1 MLRHEASCALL
12 PSVAFMVVGVHV
24 LSVVG
29 EDHLFVSAGVVVD
42 VFIAV
47 VDGVGVIIGVRLVLI
62 AYVLVLVWLF
72 LLLFLVEWML
82 FLLMR
87 LVHFLNFLLLLRLL
101 FL

>member
-1 MLRHEASCALL
+1 
-12 PSVAFMVVGVHV
+12 MVVGVHV

-72 LLLFLVEWML
+72 LLFLVEWML